1 MRIAILLLI
10 AGLMLPAFSTVQAQ
24 TADEIV
30 ERYLETIGGAEK
42 WQSMQSMRVSGNALQ
57 MGMTFPFSMISMRP
71 NLTKVTAEVMGKQF
85 IDAYDGKAA
94 WSLNPF
100 MGGPDPQQK
109 TEEESKE
116 AASQS
121 FENDFINYKEKGYR
135 VALEGTEEIEGA
147 ECYKLLLVKA
157 DGREEHYFI
166 DAETYVPIMQRV
178 YPQTGQLKG
187 QSIESYFSD
196 YQEVD
201 GVLVSFSMEQRVGGQ
216 VIMQMVSEKYEF
228 NPEDVKAE
236 AFAFPKK

>member
-10 AGLMLPAFSTVQAQ
+10 AGLMLPAFAPVQAQ
-24 TADEIV
+24 SADEIV

-57 MGMTFPFSMISMRP
+57 MGMTFPFTMISMRP
-71 NLTKVTAEVMGKQF
+71 NMNKVTAEVMGKQF
-85 IDAYDGKAA
+85 IDAFDGKEG

-100 MGGPDPQQK
+100 MGGPDAQKK

-116 AASQS
+116 AAFES

-135 VALEGTEEIEGA
+135 VELEGTEEIEGA
-147 ECYKLLLVKA
+147 QCYKLLLVKGE
-157 DGREEHYFI
+157 GREQHYFI
-166 DAETYVPIMQRV
+166 DAQDYVPILVRS
-178 YPQTGQLKG
+178 YPQSGPMKG
-187 QSIESYFSD
+187 QAAETYFSD

-216 VIMQMVSEKYEF
+216 VVLQMVSEKYEF
-228 NPEDVKAE
+228 NPSDLKAE
-236 AFAFPKK
+236 AFAFPGK